1 MKFFLKIY
9 FAQNKGMTKLSN
21 QTTELFQSTDDFL
34 RGKKEFCGWVAGD
47 KYRFFSFFLKCT
59 SLDNTVAH

>member
-9 FAQNKGMTKLSN
+9 FAQNKEMTKLSN
-21 QTTELFQSTDDFL
+21 QTTTELFQSTDDFL

-47 KYRFFSFFLKCT
+47 KYRFFFFLFEMHLT
-59 SLDNTVAH
+59 G